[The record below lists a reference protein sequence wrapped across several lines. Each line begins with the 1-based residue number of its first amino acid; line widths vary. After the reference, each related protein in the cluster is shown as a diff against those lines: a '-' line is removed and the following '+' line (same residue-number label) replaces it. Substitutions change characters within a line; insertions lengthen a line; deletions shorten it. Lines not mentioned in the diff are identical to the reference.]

1 MVSVHIYCLP
11 ILKEEDRQA
20 LLEAATSGD
29 PSFFLGTDS
38 APHTVESKESD
49 CGCAGSFT
57 APIAIE
63 LYATAFDSVGCL
75 DKLEDFSSRFG
86 AEFYGIPLNTST
98 IELKRI
104 ETPTISSERVIL
116 TNLRVQTHIR
126 FHFLSQNKDP
136 SIFN

>member
-1 MVSVHIYCLP
+1 MLSGGIRPHLYCLP
-11 ILKEEDRQA
+11 ILKREEDRKA
-20 LLEAATSGD
+20 LLEAATSGES
-29 PSFFLGTDS
+29 SFFLGTDS

-57 APIAIE
+57 APIAME

-86 AEFYGIPLNTST
+86 AEFYGIPLNLST

-104 ETPTISSERVIL
+104 DVPNISAEKVTL
-116 TNLRVQTHIR
+116 QNLRVQTFPHQVS
-126 FHFLSQNKDP
+126 FSV
-136 SIFN
+136 SE